1 VSSARTWIPA
11 SKKAGN
17 TGKHKNSL
25 HTWGPDLTFL
35 LGVVNP
41 EDKSE
46 MNIEMNMTLEEAA
59 LVVQLM
65 QRGLRKKKSMVE
77 GVEKYINDLR
87 LAAFGKGCSVGSLM
101 IPICSIDAALLFA
114 RVAPQLRFPA
124 SCISAK
130 RP

>member
-1 VSSARTWIPA
+1 
-11 SKKAGN
+11 
-17 TGKHKNSL
+17 
-25 HTWGPDLTFL
+25 LTFL

-59 LVVQLM
+59 LAVQSM

-87 LAAFGKGCSVGSLM
+87 LGRLGKGCRVGSLM

-114 RVAPQLRFPA
+114 GVAPQLLFRRVAFLPNTPE
-124 SCISAK
+124 I
-130 RP
+130 